1 MSVDPDEM
9 ENVTATPTYDELKK
23 AIAAK
28 NSEMNSTPRNK
39 TAVIVFR
46 GSGSWQ
52 SECLEV
58 EHSYLENFGKRN
70 AEAKK
75 EFWDAVKTQLVS
87 NIRACLGIDQP
98 LIKSIDRNRICS
110 SELCMES
117 S

>member
-46 GSGSWQ
+46 GSGSW
-52 SECLEV
+52 
-58 EHSYLENFGKRN
+58 
-70 AEAKK
+70 
-75 EFWDAVKTQLVS
+75 
-87 NIRACLGIDQP
+87 
-98 LIKSIDRNRICS
+98 
-110 SELCMES
+110 
-117 S
+117 